1 MSEHLVGTV
10 SHYWGKPGVAG
21 VELSGDLEVGDTI
34 HIRGHSSDFVQT
46 VESIQIEH
54 EAVEAAGSGDAVGLK
69 VSERARIHD
78 EVFVVTPD

>member
-21 VELSGDLEVGDTI
+21 VELSGALEVGDTI
-34 HIRGHSSDFVQT
+34 HVRGHSTDFVQT
-46 VESIQIEH
+46 IESIQIEH
-54 EAVEAAGSGDAVGLK
+54 EAVAAAAAGDAVGLK

-78 EVFVVTPD
+78 EVFVVRPD